1 MPGNK
6 STDQNLVD
14 SVCKLYSIF
23 LQGLEG
29 IAQTTGFISTGQESI
44 ARGSPLWYNTIHTTS
59 FYTSSGNTGLNLQDQ
74 NSFYKLFYPDINA
87 IKHPFKNY
95 FHTD

>member
-6 STDQNLVD
+6 STDQNLAD

-29 IAQTTGFISTGQESI
+29 IAQKTGFISTGQESI
-44 ARGSPLWYNTIHTTS
+44 ASISP
-59 FYTSSGNTGLNLQDQ
+59 
-74 NSFYKLFYPDINA
+74 P
-87 IKHPFKNY
+87 
-95 FHTD
+95 